1 MSKILILAF
10 IILAGCSTAKKQE
23 APTAAQQPPKEFAR
37 GEVILAT
44 QLLTKIFDGV
54 MAPLACVPDAEE
66 AELLLRT
73 IRPRMEV
80 AQDDTE
86 AMLDNPKDVDEL
98 IKTCN
103 ANCTCE
109 YVDELL
115 REHLVK
121 LTPAQ
126 TKSLNLKKTKKELNR
141 CMSYVQSTFCQS
153 DLYKTLDEEKS
164 DFTFEE
170 SP

>member
-10 IILAGCSTAKKQE
+10 ILVGCSTAKKQE
-23 APTAAQQPPKEFAR
+23 PVATTPAQPPKEFAR

-98 IKTCN
+98 IKTCT

-126 TKSLNLKKTKKELNR
+126 KKSLNAKKTEKELNR

-170 SP
+170 SR